1 MSFFSASG
9 LLYGYLWT
17 RYQQALKD
25 ADTKAAPSRPIPED
39 DVRDRAA

>member
-17 RYQQALKD
+17 RYQHALKE
-25 ADTKAAPSRPIPED
+25 AAPPSAPNPAPTD
-39 DVRDRAA
+39 AHQPDPA